1 MKLTLQLLIV
11 VLNAQKN
18 LLDNLLKHIIWIIL
32 LPHTNTVILLE
43 RLCGTI
49 TKNNMY
55 MKLV

>member
-1 MKLTLQLLIV
+1 MKLTLQLVIV
-11 VLNAQKN
+11 VLNAQTN